1 MSKMKRR
8 NRGVDWLSVK
18 SAFSSRRSPWIMFKI
33 YVSGDGNKN
42 ALKNMKAIQERKTF
56 ERVEFVATVENF
68 QKLS

>member
-1 MSKMKRR
+1 
-8 NRGVDWLSVK
+8 
-18 SAFSSRRSPWIMFKI
+18 MFKI

-56 ERVEFVATVENF
+56 ERVEFIATVENF